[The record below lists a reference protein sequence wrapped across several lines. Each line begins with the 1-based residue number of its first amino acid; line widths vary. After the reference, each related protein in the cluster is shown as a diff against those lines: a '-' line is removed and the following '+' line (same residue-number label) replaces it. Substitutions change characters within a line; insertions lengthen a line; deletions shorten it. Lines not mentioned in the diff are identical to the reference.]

1 MSNLIDFA
9 TFTAK
14 REAKQVELK
23 AELKSAGTRSC
34 RSVLLEVKKIHN
46 ISDKFVN
53 ELLIS
58 LIEHGL
64 KKPELVKND
73 DGETQI
79 IHEPLVTVS
88 EFEEYIKTSLNN
100 LLNPEDGPKLA

>member
-14 REAKQVELK
+14 REAKQAELK
-23 AELKSAGTRSC
+23 AELKSTGTRSC

-64 KKPELVKND
+64 KKPELINE
-73 DGETQI
+73 DGKTQI
-79 IHEPLVTVS
+79 IHEPLVTIS
-88 EFEEYIKTSLNN
+88 EFEEYIKTSLND